1 MNRWDEE
8 GSDPDHAFW
17 DAVLRY
23 GRGEATA
30 EDLQRITRA
39 IRENSSRRDAMLDA
53 LAMDA
58 MLREYHDCHQVDPTT
73 SVDQKLLATSP
84 EATLVPRSFQPNPSR
99 SSWPGLVPWIA
110 TAAILAASLIF
121 GWRWILPSDPQLT
134 SQRTGSNANDADA
147 AEKMDLLPSPPL
159 QKVWVEILAATGQPP
174 EDLQPWQHGDRFH
187 LDRLDWRGDMAQVK
201 LDSGVVLTLHG
212 PTRASFESAMAMR
225 LHEGQMTAE
234 VSQDAQGFQVLTE
247 STEVVD
253 FGQRFGMRTDSSG
266 QTDVVVLD
274 GPLKIRPAK
283 KNSNANRPPR
293 NSTGRSNGSSPGH
306 ERTERWTQLQSGDA
320 VRMQTRREGME
331 RLARLR
337 VSRDAKSWQLMT
349 AEATD
354 RIADV
359 DDNMERD
366 QTHRFYGVVP
376 GGMEEGSRPFSDRPG
391 VVLTA
396 PSGQRFPE
404 CLEGTD
410 LVKTFWTER
419 GNRDFEIRLQ
429 LRQPSTIYLLV
440 DQRRTQLDWLQRD
453 FRDSG
458 HRLHLTPLA
467 QWRTI
472 DNNSDRPPVVYEV
485 WSRKVERAGV
495 VVLGPP
501 MQRGLKGGAPMY
513 GIAVGPLDPF
523 TQKVTSNQPT
533 KPLFAQWPPP
543 LAHLTTEPQR

>member
-1 MNRWDEE
+1 
-8 GSDPDHAFW
+8 
-17 DAVLRY
+17 
-23 GRGEATA
+23 
-30 EDLQRITRA
+30 
-39 IRENSSRRDAMLDA
+39 
-53 LAMDA
+53 
-58 MLREYHDCHQVDPTT
+58 
-73 SVDQKLLATSP
+73 
-84 EATLVPRSFQPNPSR
+84 
-99 SSWPGLVPWIA
+99 
-110 TAAILAASLIF
+110 LAAS
-121 GWRWILPSDPQLT
+121 GQ
-134 SQRTGSNANDADA
+134 
-147 AEKMDLLPSPPL
+147 SPEEP
-159 QKVWVEILAATGQPP
+159 
-174 EDLQPWQHGDRFH
+174 QPWHQGDRFH
-187 LDRLDWRGDMAQVK
+187 LDRLEWRGDLAQVK

-212 PTRASFESAMAMR
+212 PTRASFDSAMTMR

-253 FGQRFGMRTDSSG
+253 FGQRFGMRTDSTG

-274 GPLKIRPAK
+274 GSLKIRPAK
-283 KNSNANRPPR
+283 KTSGANRPARHP
-293 NSTGRSNGSSPGH
+293 NGRSNGSPAGH

-320 VRMQTRREGME
+320 VRMQARREGME

-359 DDNMERD
+359 DDNMEKD

-391 VVLTA
+391 VVLTSS
-396 PSGQRFPE
+396 PGQRFPE

-453 FRDSG
+453 FRDTG
-458 HRLHLTPLA
+458 HRLHLTQVA

-472 DNNSDRPPVVYEV
+472 DNHSDRPPVVYEV
-485 WSRKVERAGV
+485 WSRRLERAGV

-523 TQKVTSNQPT
+523 TQKVTSNRF
-533 KPLFAQWPPP
+533 KKSLFARWPLP
-543 LAHLTTEPQR
+543 LAHLMTEPQR

>member
-1 MNRWDEE
+1 
-8 GSDPDHAFW
+8 
-17 DAVLRY
+17 
-23 GRGEATA
+23 
-30 EDLQRITRA
+30 
-39 IRENSSRRDAMLDA
+39 
-53 LAMDA
+53 
-58 MLREYHDCHQVDPTT
+58 
-73 SVDQKLLATSP
+73 
-84 EATLVPRSFQPNPSR
+84 
-99 SSWPGLVPWIA
+99 
-110 TAAILAASLIF
+110 
-121 GWRWILPSDPQLT
+121 
-134 SQRTGSNANDADA
+134 
-147 AEKMDLLPSPPL
+147 
-159 QKVWVEILAATGQPP
+159 
-174 EDLQPWQHGDRFH
+174 
-187 LDRLDWRGDMAQVK
+187 MAQVK

>member
-1 MNRWDEE
+1 
-8 GSDPDHAFW
+8 
-17 DAVLRY
+17 
-23 GRGEATA
+23 
-30 EDLQRITRA
+30 
-39 IRENSSRRDAMLDA
+39 
-53 LAMDA
+53 
-58 MLREYHDCHQVDPTT
+58 
-73 SVDQKLLATSP
+73 
-84 EATLVPRSFQPNPSR
+84 
-99 SSWPGLVPWIA
+99 
-110 TAAILAASLIF
+110 
-121 GWRWILPSDPQLT
+121 
-134 SQRTGSNANDADA
+134 
-147 AEKMDLLPSPPL
+147 
-159 QKVWVEILAATGQPP
+159 
-174 EDLQPWQHGDRFH
+174 
-187 LDRLDWRGDMAQVK
+187 
-201 LDSGVVLTLHG
+201 
-212 PTRASFESAMAMR
+212 MAMR

>member
-8 GSDPDHAFW
+8 GSDPDQAFW

-147 AEKMDLLPSPPL
+147 AEKLDLLPSPPL

-274 GPLKIRPAK
+274 GSLKIRPAK

-293 NSTGRSNGSSPGH
+293 NSTGRSNGSSPVH

>member
-8 GSDPDHAFW
+8 GSYPDQEFW

-23 GRGEATA
+23 GRGEASP
-30 EDLQRITRA
+30 EDLQRVTRA
-39 IRENSSRRDAMLDA
+39 IRENPNLRDAMLDA

-58 MLREYHDCHQVDPTT
+58 MLREYHDCRQVDP
-73 SVDQKLLATSP
+73 SIVDPKLLDTSP
-84 EATLVPRSFQPNPSR
+84 EESIVPRSFQPNPSL
-99 SSWPGLVPWIA
+99 SSWPRLVPWFA
-110 TAAILAASLIF
+110 TAAILAASLML
-121 GWRWILPSDPQLT
+121 GWRWLVPANPQLT
-134 SQRTGSNANDADA
+134 SQRTGSIETNTDA
-147 AEKMDLLPSPPL
+147 AEKLDLLPSPQL
-159 QKVWVEILAATGQPP
+159 QKVWVEILAATGQSP
-174 EDLQPWQHGDRFH
+174 EDQQPWQRGDRFH
-187 LDRLDWRGDMAQVK
+187 LDRLDWRGDLAQVK

-274 GPLKIRPAK
+274 GPLQIRPAK
-283 KNSNANRPPR
+283 KTSGANRPAR
-293 NSTGRSNGSSPGH
+293 NATARSNGSPTGH
-306 ERTERWTQLQSGDA
+306 ERTDRWTQLQSGDA

-349 AEATD
+349 ADATD

-359 DDNMERD
+359 DDNMGKD
-366 QTHRFYGVVP
+366 QTHRFYGIVR

-391 VVLTA
+391 VIFTST
-396 PSGQRFPE
+396 PGQRFPE
-404 CLEGTD
+404 CLEGAD

-440 DQRRTQLDWLQRD
+440 DQRRTQLDWLRRD
-453 FRDSG
+453 FRDTG
-458 HRLHLTPLA
+458 HRLQLTPLA
-467 QWRTI
+467 QWRSI
-472 DNNSDRPPVVYEV
+472 ENNPSRPVVVYEV
-485 WSRKVERAGV
+485 WSRRVERAGV

-523 TQKVTSNQPT
+523 IQKVTSNQSL
-533 KPLFAQWPPP
+533 KPLFAQWPLP
-543 LAHLTTEPQR
+543 LAHLMTEPQQ

>member
-1 MNRWDEE
+1 MNERDES
-8 GSDPDHAFW
+8 GSYPNQEFW

-23 GRGEATA
+23 GRGEATP

-39 IRENSSRRDAMLDA
+39 IRENPICRDALLDA
-53 LAMDA
+53 MAMDA
-58 MLREYHDCHQVDPTT
+58 MLREYHDCRQLDPAPA
-73 SVDQKLLATSP
+73 DRKLLANSP
-84 EATLVPRSFQPNPSR
+84 EATIFPLSLQVHPSR
-99 SSWPGLVPWIA
+99 SRWGGLVPWVA
-110 TAAILAASLIF
+110 TAAIFAASLMF
-121 GWRWILPSDPQLT
+121 GLRWFQPVDPILSSLSPGPLATDSDTLPKL
-134 SQRTGSNANDADA
+134 DA
-147 AEKMDLLPSPPL
+147 LPSP
-159 QKVWVEILAATGQPP
+159 QSEKVWVEILAASGQPP
-174 EDLQPWQHGDRFH
+174 EETQPWQHGDRFH
-187 LDRLDWRGDMAQVK
+187 LDRIDWRGDMAQVK

-212 PTRASFESAMAMR
+212 PTRASFESAMVMR

-266 QTDVVVLD
+266 QTDIVVLD
-274 GPLKIRPAK
+274 GSLQIRPAK
-283 KNSNANRPPR
+283 KTSGANRPAR
-293 NSTGRSNGSSPGH
+293 SSTARSNGSPAGH
-306 ERTERWTQLQSGDA
+306 ERTDRWTQLQSGDA
-320 VRMQTRREGME
+320 VRMQARREGME

-349 AEATD
+349 ADATD

-359 DDNMERD
+359 DDNMEKD

-391 VVLTA
+391 VVLTSS
-396 PSGQRFPE
+396 PGQRFPD
-404 CLEGTD
+404 CLEGAD

-440 DQRRTQLDWLQRD
+440 DQRRTQLDWLRRD
-453 FRDSG
+453 FRDTG
-458 HRLHLTPLA
+458 HRLQLTPLA

-472 DNNSDRPPVVYEV
+472 DNNPGRPPVVYEV
-485 WSRKVERAGV
+485 WSRKVERAAV

-523 TQKVTSNQPT
+523 TQKVTSNRYPT
-533 KPLFAQWPPP
+533 PLFAQWPLP
-543 LAHLTTEPQR
+543 LAHLMTEPQR

>member
-1 MNRWDEE
+1 
-8 GSDPDHAFW
+8 
-17 DAVLRY
+17 VLRY
-23 GRGEATA
+23 GRGEATP

-39 IRENSSRRDAMLDA
+39 IRENPICRDALLDA
-53 LAMDA
+53 MAMDA
-58 MLREYHDCHQVDPTT
+58 MLREYHDCRQVDP
-73 SVDQKLLATSP
+73 SIADPKLLDTSP
-84 EATLVPRSFQPNPSR
+84 EESIVPRSFQPNPSR
-99 SSWPGLVPWIA
+99 SSWPRLVPWFA
-110 TAAILAASLIF
+110 TAAILAASLML
-121 GWRWILPSDPQLT
+121 GWRWLVPANPNLT
-134 SQRTGSNANDADA
+134 SQRTGSKETNTDA
-147 AEKMDLLPSPPL
+147 AEKLDLLPPPQL
-159 QKVWVEILAATGQPP
+159 QKVWVEILAATGQSP
-174 EDLQPWQHGDRFH
+174 EDQQPWQRGDRFH
-187 LDRLDWRGDMAQVK
+187 LDRLDWRGDLAQVK

-212 PTRASFESAMAMR
+212 PTSASFESAMAMR

-274 GPLKIRPAK
+274 GPLQIRPAK
-283 KNSNANRPPR
+283 KASGANRPAR
-293 NSTGRSNGSSPGH
+293 NATARSNGSPTGH
-306 ERTERWTQLQSGDA
+306 ERTDRWTHLQSGDA
-320 VRMQTRREGME
+320 VRMQARREGME

-349 AEATD
+349 ADATD

-359 DDNMERD
+359 DDNMGKD
-366 QTHRFYGVVP
+366 QTHRFYGIVR

-391 VVLTA
+391 VIFTST
-396 PSGQRFPE
+396 PGQRFPE
-404 CLEGTD
+404 CLEGAD

-440 DQRRTQLDWLQRD
+440 DQRRTQLDWLRRD
-453 FRDSG
+453 FRDTG
-458 HRLHLTPLA
+458 HRLQLTPLA
-467 QWRTI
+467 QWRSI
-472 DNNSDRPPVVYEV
+472 DSNPSRPAVVYEV
-485 WSRKVERAGV
+485 WSHRVERAGV

-523 TQKVTSNQPT
+523 TQKVTSNQSL

-543 LAHLTTEPQR
+543 LAHLITESLR